1 MLETKVTTIV
11 AEFVRIVNGPTP
23 GIALHKIVTRPDG
36 KQKSLA
42 MTVPVEDEFLLAR
55 AGRELRAGDLVE
67 VKIETHWAEEGIPKT
82 LVDFL
87 AVEAPQDQARLVAAG

>member
-23 GIALHKIVTRPDG
+23 SIALHKIVTRPDG
-36 KQKSLA
+36 KQKPIA
-42 MTVPVEDEFLLAR
+42 MTVPVEDTFLLAR
-55 AGRELRAGDLVE
+55 AERDLRAGDLIE
-67 VKIETHWAEEGIPKT
+67 VKIETRWAEEGIPKT

-87 AVEAPQDQARLVAAG
+87 TVEVPQDQTRLVAAG